1 LDLVRTLTL
10 RAPSEGGSE
19 RTRRGIDVQTE
30 TKRARIAID
39 AMGGDNA
46 PDEIVAGAV
55 LAQRDGGVDCIL
67 VGDEARIRP
76 LLGDAGEAI
85 EVVHVDG
92 EIAMDEHAARAVRS
106 SRGTSLGHIVEMVRD
121 GAADAALS
129 AGNSGAFLAIALVRL
144 RTIPGIARPAIA
156 AVLPTVGGPFVL
168 CDAGA
173 NVDCRPEWLVQFALM
188 GDAYARIAL
197 GIERPRVGIVSIG
210 EERTKGNQ
218 QTLESAALLDRTG
231 LNFIGHVEGKDL
243 FEHHADVVV
252 CDGFV
257 GNVILKTSEGAG
269 TFIRTMLREM
279 IDDAPPLG
287 KAGAFLLKPSFAKL
301 GVRLSYDTY
310 GGAPLL
316 GVRGACIVTHGRSTR
331 IAIRNAIR
339 NAVTLAERNLI
350 GAIETSLAAS
360 ELRARPAAAAEAT

>member
-1 LDLVRTLTL
+1 MTGRAGGRTG
-10 RAPSEGGSE
+10 EN
-19 RTRRGIDVQTE
+19 VQGR
-30 TKRARIAID
+30 TKRARIAVD

-46 PDEIVAGAV
+46 PDEIVAGAL
-55 LAQRDGGVDCIL
+55 LAHREGGLDIAL

-76 LLGDAGEAI
+76 LLGADAGSV
-85 EVVHVDG
+85 EVVHVAG
-92 EIAMDEHAARAVRS
+92 EIAMDAAAAQAVRS

-121 GAADAALS
+121 GSADAALS

-173 NVDCRPEWLVQFALM
+173 NVDCRPEWIVQFALM

-210 EERTKGNQ
+210 EERSKGNQ
-218 QTLESAALLDRTG
+218 QTLEAAALLDEAP
-231 LNFIGHVEGKDL
+231 LNFIGHVEGKDIY
-243 FEHHADVVV
+243 EHHADVVV

-269 TFIRTMLREM
+269 QFISTMLREM
-279 IDDAPPLG
+279 IDGASPLG
-287 KAGAFLLKPSFAKL
+287 KAGALLLKPAFAKL
-301 GVRLSYDTY
+301 RARLRYDTY

-316 GVRGACIVTHGRSTR
+316 GVRGACIVTHGRSNR
-331 IAIRNAIR
+331 VAIHNAIR
-339 NAVTLAERNLI
+339 NAAALVERNLV
-350 GAIETSLAAS
+350 GTIEASLTAA
-360 ELRARPAAAAEAT
+360 LAVPPAAAEVP

>member
-1 LDLVRTLTL
+1 VHT
-10 RAPSEGGSE
+10 
-19 RTRRGIDVQTE
+19 Q

-46 PDEIVAGAV
+46 PDEIVAGAI
-55 LAQRDGGVDCIL
+55 LAHRDGNVDISL

-76 LLGDAGEAI
+76 LLGNVEAI
-85 EVVHVDG
+85 DVVHVPG
-92 EIAMDEHAARAVRS
+92 EIAMDAHAAQALRG
-106 SRGTSLGHIVEMVRD
+106 SRDTSLGHIVEMVRE
-121 GAADAALS
+121 GSADAALS

-156 AVLPTVGGPFVL
+156 AVLPTIGGPFVL

-173 NVDCRPEWLVQFALM
+173 NVDCRPEWIAQFAIM
-188 GDAYARIAL
+188 ADAYARLGL
-197 GIERPRVGIVSIG
+197 GIAKPRVGIVSIG

-218 QTLESAALLDRTG
+218 QTLEAAALLDSAP
-231 LNFIGHVEGKDL
+231 LHFIGHVEGKDI
-243 FEHHADVVV
+243 FEHQADVVV

-269 TFIRTMLREM
+269 AFIRTMIREM
-279 IDDAPPLG
+279 IDEASPVG
-287 KAGAFLLKPSFAKL
+287 KAGAFLMKSSFETL
-301 GVRLSYDTY
+301 RERVSYDTY

-316 GVRGACIVTHGRSTR
+316 GVRGACIVTHGRSNR

-339 NAVTLAERNLI
+339 NAVTLVEQNLI
-350 GAIETSLAAS
+350 GAIEASLA
-360 ELRARPAAAAEAT
+360 EPPAAAAAN

>member
-1 LDLVRTLTL
+1 M
-10 RAPSEGGSE
+10 
-19 RTRRGIDVQTE
+19 QTQ

-46 PDEIVAGAV
+46 PGEIVAGAI
-55 LAQRDGGVDCIL
+55 LAHQEGNVDLAL

-76 LLGDAGEAI
+76 LLGDAAGAI
-85 EVVHVDG
+85 EVVHVAG
-92 EIAMDEHAARAVRS
+92 QIAMDAHATQALRG
-106 SRGTSLGHIVEMVRD
+106 SRETSLGQVVEMVRD
-121 GAADAALS
+121 GRADAALS

-156 AVLPTVGGPFVL
+156 AVLPTVGGPVVL

-173 NVDCRPEWLVQFALM
+173 NVDCRPEWILQFGIM

-218 QTLESAALLDRTG
+218 QTLEAAALLDG
-231 LNFIGHVEGKDL
+231 APLNFIGHVEGKD
-243 FEHHADVVV
+243 FYEHHADVVV

-269 TFIRTMLREM
+269 QFISVMLREM
-279 IDDAPPLG
+279 IDEAPPLG
-287 KAGAFLLKPSFAKL
+287 KVGAFLLKPSFEKL
-301 GVRLSYDTY
+301 RARLSYDTY

-316 GVRGACIVTHGRSTR
+316 GVRGACIVTHGRSNR

-339 NAVTLAERNLI
+339 NAATLAERNLI
-350 GAIETSLAAS
+350 GAIETSVANAVALP
-360 ELRARPAAAAEAT
+360 PAAVEVT

>member
-1 LDLVRTLTL
+1 M
-10 RAPSEGGSE
+10 
-19 RTRRGIDVQTE
+19 DVQTE

-46 PDEIVAGAV
+46 PEEIVAGAI
-55 LAQRDGGVDCIL
+55 LAQRAGGVGCIL
-67 VGDEARIRP
+67 VGNEARIRP
-76 LLGDAGEAI
+76 LLGDNAEKI
-85 EVVHVDG
+85 EIVHVDG
-92 EIAMDEHAARAVRS
+92 EIAMDAPAAQAVRS
-106 SRGTSLGHIVEMVRD
+106 SRGTSLGHVVEMVRD
-121 GAADAALS
+121 GSADAALS

-156 AVLPTVGGPFVL
+156 AVLPTIGGPFVL

-197 GIERPRVGIVSIG
+197 GVERPRVGIVSIG

-218 QTLESAALLDRTG
+218 QTIEAAALLDDAP
-231 LNFIGHVEGKDL
+231 LQFIGHVEGKDL

-257 GNVILKTSEGAG
+257 GNVILKTSEGAA

-279 IDDAPPLG
+279 IDQASPLG
-287 KAGAFLLKPSFAKL
+287 KAGAFLLKPSFDKL
-301 GVRLSYDTY
+301 SVRLRYDTY

-316 GVRGACIVTHGRSTR
+316 GVRGLCIVTHGRSNRT
-331 IAIRNAIR
+331 AIYNAIR
-339 NAVTLAERNLI
+339 NGITLVERNLI
-350 GAIETSLAAS
+350 GAIETSLA
-360 ELRARPAAAAEAT
+360 EPAAAEIT

>member
-1 LDLVRTLTL
+1 M
-10 RAPSEGGSE
+10 
-19 RTRRGIDVQTE
+19 QNE

-46 PDEIVAGAV
+46 PAEIVAGAI
-55 LAQRDGGVDCIL
+55 LAYQDGGVDLAL

-76 LLGDAGEAI
+76 LLGDAAGAI
-85 EVVHVDG
+85 EVVHVAG
-92 EIAMDEHAARAVRS
+92 EIAMDAPAAQAMRS
-106 SRGTSLGHIVEMVRD
+106 ARGTSLGHVVEMVRD
-121 GAADAALS
+121 GSADAALS

-156 AVLPTVGGPFVL
+156 AVLPTIGGPFVL

-173 NVDCRPEWLVQFALM
+173 NVDCRPEWIAQFGVM
-188 GDAYARIAL
+188 GDAYAKVAL
-197 GIERPRVGIVSIG
+197 GIERPRVGIISIG
-210 EERTKGNQ
+210 EERSKGNQ
-218 QTLESAALLDRTG
+218 QTLEAAALLDDAP
-231 LNFIGHVEGKDL
+231 LHFIGHVEGKDIY
-243 FEHHADVVV
+243 EHHADVVV

-269 TFIRTMLREM
+269 QFINTMLREM

-287 KAGAFLLKPSFAKL
+287 KVGALLLKPSLRRNCVAAKL
-301 GVRLSYDTY
+301 RYDNY

-316 GVRGACIVTHGRSTR
+316 GLRGCCIVAHGRSNR

-350 GAIETSLAAS
+350 GTIEASLSGTLA
-360 ELRARPAAAAEAT
+360 LGAAEVNGTG